1 MKEIELLLVS
11 LDVDVDVDVK
21 VERVGSVVR
30 VRENDDLRAWLTAK
44 RAEVRSV
51 AEVVV
56 WRRMLDC
63 ACVRSEDFCVVRRRE
78 RARPSG
84 TTTVFIFLESRRRK
98 RKDKHLACISISNT
112 P

>member
-11 LDVDVDVDVK
+11 LDVK
-21 VERVGSVVR
+21 VEGVGSVVR
-30 VRENDDLRAWLTAK
+30 ARENDDLRAWLTAK

-84 TTTVFIFLESRRRK
+84 TFIFLAAIIPLCYRQ
-98 RKDKHLACISISNT
+98 
-112 P
+112 